1 MAKISTYIIDATPT
15 LSDKVIGTDVNDLNM
30 TKNYTLGDIAA
41 LVNSSIQLTSTRLFY
56 GDATNNLAET
66 STLTYIVGGAGT
78 LAFDTVV
85 MNGTAVLDI
94 SHIDNASSLAIGK
107 GATSGTNPFEVT
119 AIGVGAASGG
129 AIGVTGSIA
138 IGFKSLSNGGTTE
151 ETIVIGNGAA
161 EGINSSNKSTVL
173 GNSALGGNNA
183 NLDGTIAIGYH
194 CLDSTYQ
201 SPSTIGNTYIGTNVA
216 TNADFGG
223 DVNNVAVGFG
233 AISGN
238 GVAGEL
244 NGNVAMGHESMTGMD
259 MIDAVRRNVAIGHLS
274 MPNIGGGAPAVP
286 VEDNIAIGQNAGNG
300 QSGQHN
306 IAIGAGSGG
315 TDLLGFFNVAMGTNA
330 MQNQTGG
337 NFNVAIGNDA
347 LVGLLNGTTNT
358 AIGKAAGSTVVG
370 FTNTTNLGH
379 NSQAQGDNEVVLG
392 DNNVTTLR
400 CNTNVISALS
410 DIRDKN
416 NIKNLRLGLD
426 FVMNLKPVSWDWNR
440 RDGSMEGKK
449 DSGFIAQDTDSVIQ
463 DFNAEDILPS
473 LVDKT
478 NTDQWALGNAA
489 LIPVL
494 VKAIQELKAEINE
507 LKNG

>member
-41 LVNSSIQLTSTRLFY
+41 LVNSSIKLTSTRLFY
-56 GDATNNLAET
+56 GDASNDLAET
-66 STLTYIVGGAGT
+66 GTLTYFVGGLGT
-78 LAFDTVV
+78 IASDTVV
-85 MNGTAVLDI
+85 MDGTVILDVT
-94 SHIDNASSLAIGK
+94 HVDNDDSLAIGRK
-107 GATSGTNPFEVT
+107 SMNGTNPNTVL
-119 AIGVGAASGG
+119 AIGKNSAGQSGAM
-129 AIGVTGSIA
+129 TTTIA
-138 IGFKSLSNGGTTE
+138 IGNTVLFNSNGPNVN
-151 ETIVIGNGAA
+151 ETVAIGNGAM
-161 EGINSSNKSTVL
+161 EGVTTSFKNVL
-173 GNSALGGNNA
+173 IGNGAYRNVGNDI
-183 NLDGTIAIGYH
+183 DGTVAIGH
-194 CLDSTYQ
+194 DVIGTLNSTT
-201 SPSTIGNTYIGTNVA
+201 SSANTYLGASVG
-216 TNADFGG
+216 TNADYGS
-223 DVNNVAVGFG
+223 DLNNVAVGFA

-238 GVAGEL
+238 GVAGEF
-244 NGNVAMGHESMTGMD
+244 NGNVAMGKEAMTGID
-259 MIDAVRRNVAIGHLS
+259 MIEAVRRNVAIGHLA
-274 MPNIGGGAPAVP
+274 MPNIGGGAPVVP

-315 TDLLGFFNVAMGTNA
+315 SDLLGFFNVAMGTNA
-330 MQNQTGG
+330 LQNQTGG
-337 NFNVAIGNDA
+337 DFNVAIGNDA
-347 LVGLLNGTTNT
+347 LVGFDAGINNT
-358 AIGKAAGSTVVG
+358 AIGKAASSTVLN
-370 FTNTTNLGH
+370 FNNTTALGH
-379 NSQAQGDNEVVLG
+379 NSQPLGSDEVILG

-400 CNTNVISALS
+400 CNTPVISAIS
-410 DIRDKN
+410 DVRDKN

-426 FVMNLKPVSWDWNR
+426 FVMDLKPVTWDWNR

-449 DSGFIAQDTDSVIQ
+449 DSGFIAQDTDSVVQ
-463 DFNAEDILPS
+463 DYNAEDVLPT

>member
-78 LAFDTVV
+78 LGQDTVV
-85 MNGTAVLDI
+85 MTGTAVLDVT
-94 SHIDNASSLAIGK
+94 HIDNDDSLAIGRK
-107 GATSGTNPFEVT
+107 SMVGTNPTAVI
-119 AIGVGAASGG
+119 AIGKNSATNNTSASN
-129 AIGVTGSIA
+129 SIA
-138 IGFKSLSNGGTTE
+138 IGIQALRSVLNPDS
-151 ETIVIGNGAA
+151 TIAIGNGALEA
-161 EGINSSNKSTVL
+161 AATSVKSVVIGQGAYNVS
-173 GNSALGGNNA
+173 GNDI
-183 NLDGTIAIGYH
+183 DGTVAIGFGA
-194 CLDSTYQ
+194 
-201 SPSTIGNTYIGTNVA
+201 IGNMSSITTTANTYVGTNVGQ
-216 TNADFGG
+216 NSSYGG
-223 DVNNVAVGFG
+223 DLNNVAVGFG
-233 AISGN
+233 AIGAN
-238 GVAGEL
+238 GVVGEF
-244 NGNVAMGHESMTGMD
+244 NGNVAMGHEAMTSID
-259 MIDAVRRNVAIGHLS
+259 MIEAVRRNVAIGHLS
-274 MPNIGGGAPAVP
+274 MPNIGASIPAVP

-315 TDLLGFFNVAMGTNA
+315 SNLLGFFNVAMGTNA
-330 MQNQTGG
+330 LQNQTGG
-337 NFNVAIGNDA
+337 DFNVAIGNDA

-358 AIGKAAGSTVVG
+358 AIGKAAGSTIVG
-370 FTNTTNLGH
+370 LTNTTNLGH

-416 NIKNLRLGLD
+416 NIQNLRLGLD